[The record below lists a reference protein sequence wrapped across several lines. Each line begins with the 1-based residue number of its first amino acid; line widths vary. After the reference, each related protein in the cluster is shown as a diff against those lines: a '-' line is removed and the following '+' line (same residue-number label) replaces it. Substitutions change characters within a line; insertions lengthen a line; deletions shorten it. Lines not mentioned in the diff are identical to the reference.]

1 MFRKF
6 LYSKFTAF
14 ILRSI
19 LQCFYP
25 PKFLMGKFYEEKRM
39 GYFWALKGIPRLFAL
54 RRQKVKWPVGK
65 NTMVLG
71 GDKIFFDNSSINVFQ
86 QFGCYFQA
94 FEKIEIGKDVWIG
107 QNTGII
113 TANHKLTDPNQHE
126 DGKPVILRDKVW
138 IGMNSV
144 VLPGVTL
151 GPHTIV
157 GAGSV
162 VTKSFPDGW
171 CVIAGNPAKIIKKI
185 EHDEIAQ

>member
-1 MFRKF
+1 
-6 LYSKFTAF
+6 
-14 ILRSI
+14 
-19 LQCFYP
+19 
-25 PKFLMGKFYEEKRM
+25 M
-39 GYFWALKGIPRLFAL
+39 GYFWALKGIPRLVTL

-65 NTMVLG
+65 YTTVLG
-71 GDKIFFDNSSINVFQ
+71 GDKISFDNSSVNVFQ

-113 TANHKLTDPNQHE
+113 TANHKLSDPEQHE
-126 DGKPVILRDKVW
+126 EGKPVTLKDKVW

-144 VLPGVTL
+144 ILPGVIL

-162 VTKSFPDGW
+162 VTKPFPEGW
-171 CVIAGNPAKIIKKI
+171 CVIAGNPAKKIKNI
-185 EHDEIAQ
+185 EHDETAP